1 MFRMQI
7 KMDMLA
13 THTMLFDKKIWL
25 LSDVVTFTGYSKQTI
40 YNLVSLK
47 EIPHTKK
54 RNRLVFIPQEIL
66 NWMFNGGS
74 K

>member
-1 MFRMQI
+1 MSDTIDNISEHKQ
-7 KMDMLA
+7 
-13 THTMLFDKKIWL
+13 LFEKKIWL
-25 LSDVVTFTGYSKQTI
+25 ISDVVTFSGYSKQTI

-66 NWMFNGGS
+66 NWMFNGG
-74 K
+74 

>member
-1 MFRMQI
+1 MSETI
-7 KMDMLA
+7 DTISEHKK
-13 THTMLFDKKIWL
+13 LFDKKIWL

-66 NWMFNGGS
+66 NWMFNGG
-74 K
+74 